1 MSSNA
6 TSSSTTNP
14 TPGASS
20 EGLLRTGF
28 QAEVDASDGE
38 VVVRLHGDLDMATA
52 SELRQTLTTILG
64 TAPVRLTID
73 LSALEFV
80 DSTGIGVLVG
90 GFRRARDEGCD
101 FSLRFPNRPVKK
113 VLHLTGIDQ
122 MVPIEPSS
130 N

>member
-6 TSSSTTNP
+6 THP
-14 TPGASS
+14 TPGAP

-28 QAEVDASDGE
+28 HTEVDVSEDG
-38 VVVRLHGDLDMATA
+38 VVIRLHGDLDMVTA
-52 SELRQTLTTILG
+52 NELRKTLTAILG

-73 LSALEFV
+73 LSGLDFV

-90 GFRRARDEGCD
+90 GFRRAKDEGCD

-122 MVPIEPSS
+122 MMPIEPSA

>member
-1 MSSNA
+1 MSSN
-6 TSSSTTNP
+6 TTHP
-14 TPGASS
+14 PPGAP

-28 QAEVDASDGE
+28 HTEVDALEDG
-38 VVVRLHGDLDMATA
+38 VVIRLHGDLDMATA
-52 SELRQTLTTILG
+52 SELRQTLAAILG
-64 TAPVRLTID
+64 KAPVRVTID
-73 LSALEFV
+73 LSGLDFV

-90 GFRRARDEGCD
+90 GFRRAKDEGCD

-122 MVPIEPSS
+122 MMPIEPST